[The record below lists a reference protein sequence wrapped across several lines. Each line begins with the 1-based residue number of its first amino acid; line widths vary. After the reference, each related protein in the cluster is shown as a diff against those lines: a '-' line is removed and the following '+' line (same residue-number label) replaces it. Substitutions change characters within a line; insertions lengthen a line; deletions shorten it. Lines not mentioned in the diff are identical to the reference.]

1 MVMEWMSRL
10 YGITDLSEIT
20 KELAQIISQ
29 FRVVTFTGNLGAGK
43 TTLIKMLCWHWGVKE
58 TVNSPTF
65 SLVNQYSTEGAEV
78 GDVLFHIDLYRLKN
92 EEEAFDA
99 GIEEHLFSGH
109 LCLVEWPEKAIG
121 IVPDNTLRVEITT
134 QDHEQRHIRVVSGE
148 N

>member
-10 YGITDLSEIT
+10 YGIVDLSEIA
-20 KELAQIISQ
+20 KELAEIISQ

-43 TTLIKMLCWHWGVKE
+43 TTLIKMLCGHLGVKE
-58 TVNSPTF
+58 TVSSPTF
-65 SLVNQYSTEGAEV
+65 SLVNQYSTQGTEV
-78 GDVLFHIDLYRLKN
+78 GDVLFHIDLYRLN
-92 EEEAFDA
+92 SEEEAFDA

-109 LCLVEWPEKAIG
+109 LCLVEWPEKAIEIIPG
-121 IVPDNTLRVEITT
+121 NALRVEITT

>member
-43 TTLIKMLCWHWGVKE
+43 TTLIKMLCWQWGVKE
-58 TVNSPTF
+58 KVNSPTF

-121 IVPDNTLRVEITT
+121 IIPDNTLRVEITT

>member
-121 IVPDNTLRVEITT
+121 IIPDNTLRVEITT

>member
-58 TVNSPTF
+58 KVNSPTF

-121 IVPDNTLRVEITT
+121 IIPDNTLRVEITT

>member
-10 YGITDLSEIT
+10 YGIADLSKIA
-20 KELAQIISQ
+20 KELAEIIRQ

-43 TTLIKMLCWHWGVKE
+43 TTLIKMLCVHLGVKE
-58 TVNSPTF
+58 TVSSPTF
-65 SLVNQYSTEGAEV
+65 SLVNQYSTQGTEV
-78 GDVLFHIDLYRLKN
+78 GDVLFHIDLYRLN
-92 EEEAFDA
+92 SEEEAFDA

-109 LCLVEWPEKAIG
+109 LCLVEWPEKAIE
-121 IVPDNTLRVEITT
+121 IIPVNALRVEITT

>member
-1 MVMEWMSRL
+1 MS
-10 YGITDLSEIT
+10 
-20 KELAQIISQ
+20 IISIKHIAKSFGT
-29 FRVVTFTGNLGAGK
+29 FRAVDDISIEVAAGETVGLLGVNGAGK

-121 IVPDNTLRVEITT
+121 IIPDNTLRVEITT

>member
-1 MVMEWMSRL
+1 MVMEWMSRS
-10 YGITDLSEIT
+10 YGIADLSEIA
-20 KELAQIISQ
+20 KELAVIISQ

-43 TTLIKMLCWHWGVKE
+43 TTLIKMLCGYLGVKE

-65 SLVNQYSTEGAEV
+65 SLVNQYSTQGTEV
-78 GDVLFHIDLYRLKN
+78 GNILFHIDLYRLN
-92 EEEAFDA
+92 SEEEAFDA

-109 LCLVEWPEKAIG
+109 LCLVEWPEKAIEIIPG
-121 IVPDNTLRVEITT
+121 NALRIEITT

>member
-10 YGITDLSEIT
+10 YGIADLPEIA

-43 TTLIKMLCWHWGVKE
+43 TTLIKVLCGHLGVKE

-65 SLVNQYSTEGAEV
+65 SLVNQYTIEGAEV

-121 IVPDNTLRVEITT
+121 IIPGNTLRVEITT
-134 QDHEQRHIRVVSGE
+134 EDHEQRHIRVVSGE

>member
-1 MVMEWMSRL
+1 
-10 YGITDLSEIT
+10 
-20 KELAQIISQ
+20 
-29 FRVVTFTGNLGAGK
+29 
-43 TTLIKMLCWHWGVKE
+43 
-58 TVNSPTF
+58 
-65 SLVNQYSTEGAEV
+65 LVNQYSIEGAEV

-121 IVPDNTLRVEITT
+121 IIPDNTLRVEITT

>member
-1 MVMEWMSRL
+1 
-10 YGITDLSEIT
+10 
-20 KELAQIISQ
+20 
-29 FRVVTFTGNLGAGK
+29 
-43 TTLIKMLCWHWGVKE
+43 
-58 TVNSPTF
+58 
-65 SLVNQYSTEGAEV
+65 V

-121 IVPDNTLRVEITT
+121 IIPDNTLRVEITT

>member
-10 YGITDLSEIT
+10 YGIADLSEIT

-65 SLVNQYSTEGAEV
+65 SLVNQYSTDGAEV

-109 LCLVEWPEKAIG
+109 LCLIEWPEKAIG
-121 IVPDNTLRVEITT
+121 IIPGNTLRVEITT

>member
-1 MVMEWMSRL
+1 MEWMSRL
-10 YGITDLSEIT
+10 YGITDLPEIT

-43 TTLIKMLCWHWGVKE
+43 TTLIKMLCAHLGVKE

-65 SLVNQYSTEGAEV
+65 SLVNQFSIEGAEV
-78 GDVLFHIDLYRLKN
+78 GNVLFHIDLYRLKN

-121 IVPDNTLRVEITT
+121 IIPDNTLRVEITT

>member
-58 TVNSPTF
+58 TVKSPTF

-121 IVPDNTLRVEITT
+121 IIPDNTLRVEITT

>member
-10 YGITDLSEIT
+10 YGITDLPEIT

-43 TTLIKMLCWHWGVKE
+43 TTLIKMLCAHLGVKE

-121 IVPDNTLRVEITT
+121 IIPDNTLRVEITT

>member
-10 YGITDLSEIT
+10 YGIADLSEIT

-65 SLVNQYSTEGAEV
+65 SLVNQYSTDGAEV

-121 IVPDNTLRVEITT
+121 IIPGNTLRVEITT

>member
-1 MVMEWMSRL
+1 MEWMSRL
-10 YGITDLSEIT
+10 YGITDLPEIT

-43 TTLIKMLCWHWGVKE
+43 TTLIKMLCAHLGVKE

-65 SLVNQYSTEGAEV
+65 SLVNQYSIEGAEV
-78 GDVLFHIDLYRLKN
+78 GNVLFHIDLYRLKN

-121 IVPDNTLRVEITT
+121 IIPDNTLRVEITT

>member
-10 YGITDLSEIT
+10 YGIADLPEIA

-43 TTLIKMLCWHWGVKE
+43 TTLIKMLCGHLGVKE

-65 SLVNQYSTEGAEV
+65 SLVNQYSIEGAEV

-121 IVPDNTLRVEITT
+121 IIPGNTLRVEITT

>member
-10 YGITDLSEIT
+10 YGIADLPEIA
-20 KELAQIISQ
+20 KDLAQIISH

-43 TTLIKMLCWHWGVKE
+43 TTLIKMLCAHLGVKE

-65 SLVNQYSTEGAEV
+65 SLVNQYSIEGAEV
-78 GDVLFHIDLYRLKN
+78 GNVLFHIDLYRLKN

-121 IVPDNTLRVEITT
+121 IIPDNTLRVEITT

>member
-10 YGITDLSEIT
+10 YGITDLPEIT

-43 TTLIKMLCWHWGVKE
+43 TTLIKRLCCHWGVKE

-92 EEEAFDA
+92 EEEAFNA

-109 LCLVEWPEKAIG
+109 LCLVEWPEKVIG
-121 IVPDNTLRVEITT
+121 IIPGNTLRVEITT

>member
-1 MVMEWMSRL
+1 MVMEWMSRI
-10 YGITDLSEIT
+10 YGIADLPEIA

-43 TTLIKMLCWHWGVKE
+43 TTLIKVLCGHLGVKE

-65 SLVNQYSTEGAEV
+65 SLVNQYSIEGAEV

-121 IVPDNTLRVEITT
+121 IIPDNTLRVEITT

>member
-65 SLVNQYSTEGAEV
+65 SLVNQYSTEGGEV

-121 IVPDNTLRVEITT
+121 IIPDNTLRVEITT

>member
-1 MVMEWMSRL
+1 
-10 YGITDLSEIT
+10 
-20 KELAQIISQ
+20 
-29 FRVVTFTGNLGAGK
+29 
-43 TTLIKMLCWHWGVKE
+43 VKE

-65 SLVNQYSTEGAEV
+65 SLVNQYSIEGAEV
-78 GDVLFHIDLYRLKN
+78 GNVLFHIDLYRLKN

-121 IVPDNTLRVEITT
+121 IIPGNTLRVEITT

>member
-10 YGITDLSEIT
+10 YGIADLPEIA

-43 TTLIKMLCWHWGVKE
+43 TTLIKVLCGHLGVKE

-65 SLVNQYSTEGAEV
+65 SLVNQYTIEGAEV

-121 IVPDNTLRVEITT
+121 IIPDNTLRVEITT